1 MFSCGVEAF
10 PPPHRLIFCI
20 NQFPCLDIFG
30 INRIYRNCSTKK
42 HVFFNFASKCFIEDI
57 YIPRTRMTYLFLK
70 VNLSKTRPKLHQSKQ
85 RAPPFGYS
93 RYLHPTLRGA
103 WSQCLHFWSFQQNL
117 FTSSA
122 LMTQL
127 QRQMRWEMALIH
139 LEGGNFEDHRA
150 SHATIMALKVSFFG
164 GDVGEEPTWL
174 SLSREESEIIQDV
187 ILLA

>member
-1 MFSCGVEAF
+1 MCGDVF
-10 PPPHRLIFCI
+10 LRSWSLPPPHRLIFCI

-57 YIPRTRMTYLFLK
+57 YIYLEPEWPTYSWRSTF
-70 VNLSKTRPKLHQSKQ
+70 PKQGPNSTNQSKG
-85 RAPPFGYS
+85 APPFGYS

-150 SHATIMALKVSFFG
+150 SHATIMALKVSFLG
-164 GDVGEEPTWL
+164 GT
-174 SLSREESEIIQDV
+174 
-187 ILLA
+187 LAKSQRG